1 MLYYSRSMVD
11 FFGCVVDFLEVD
23 FVYNCSYC
31 IKSFLDFRLLYFY
44 VRCYGEKKYICKDCG
59 KGFI

>member
-1 MLYYSRSMVD
+1 MVD